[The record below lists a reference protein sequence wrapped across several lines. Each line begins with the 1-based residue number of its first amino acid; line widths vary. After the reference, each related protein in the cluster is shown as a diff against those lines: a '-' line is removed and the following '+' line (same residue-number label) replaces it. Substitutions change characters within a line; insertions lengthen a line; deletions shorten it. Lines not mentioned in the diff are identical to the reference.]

1 MAREDLSEVNNF
13 PVKMSSRQ
21 LRKIQQQREL
31 EKQAQLQAE
40 EEESEDE
47 PAVTTKSKPSLF
59 ANLAALE
66 DETENEGEEKHE
78 EEPEIEDVSDH
89 APAPASASKKP
100 KKSKKKKK
108 AKNKGKEKPAEEYLH
123 GTGAD
128 DIDAALREL
137 NIKQTSSGA
146 AAEPV
151 VPLDPEYQRVCALL
165 GVNTQHLKVAHE
177 MRNLFGKAAVDTHED
192 RTERRARQ
200 RAQPRQVDLET
211 ALKGQHK
218 PGQGLAE
225 LTLRRNPLIQGKD
238 DWPKATTGGLTME
251 IVDDKA
257 PDGTIEFRYVHDKTY
272 QTVQSTF
279 HGLVEMGDPQRLIML
294 LTRNREYL

>member
-1 MAREDLSEVNNF
+1 
-13 PVKMSSRQ
+13 MSSRQ

-31 EKQAQLQAE
+31 EKQAKLQAE
-40 EEESEDE
+40 EEEESDDE
-47 PAVTTKSKPSLF
+47 PVVTTKSKPSLF
-59 ANLAALE
+59 ANLAGLE
-66 DETENEGEEKHE
+66 DEAEDEE

-89 APAPASASKKP
+89 EPAPVSASKKP

-108 AKNKGKEKPAEEYLH
+108 AKNKGKEKPAGEGVH
-123 GTGAD
+123 GTGAED
-128 DIDAALREL
+128 VDAALREWD
-137 NIKQTSSGA
+137 IKHTSGGA

-165 GVNTQHLKVAHE
+165 GINTQHLKVAHE

-279 HGLVEMGDPQRLIML
+279 HGLVEMGDPQHLIGL
-294 LTRNREYL
+294 LTRNREFSRSRFNTIC